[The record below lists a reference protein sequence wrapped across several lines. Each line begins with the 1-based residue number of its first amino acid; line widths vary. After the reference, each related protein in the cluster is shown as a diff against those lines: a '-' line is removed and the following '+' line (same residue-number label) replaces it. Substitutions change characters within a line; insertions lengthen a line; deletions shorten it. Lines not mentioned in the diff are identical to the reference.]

1 MSYKN
6 RKDLRESADW
16 ILSIL
21 CGNPLEDVDPVR
33 VDWLRYKFDTYTTR
47 HLMSL
52 EDIDLEE
59 LNAAIRLLLRNEHIR
74 ASTLLTDVPHKTL
87 FATIEGQ
94 DAYDASFYLRENKR
108 DRLES
113 IELYTKWVIPIIGV
127 VASLL
132 ALGLSIYN
140 FSHPLHR

>member
-1 MSYKN
+1 MSYKI
-6 RKDLRESADW
+6 RRDLRECADW

-21 CGNPLEDVDPVR
+21 CGNPLEDVDPLR
-33 VDWLRYKFDTYTTR
+33 VDWLRYKFDTFTTR

-52 EDIDLEE
+52 EDYELEE
-59 LNAAIRLLLRNEHIR
+59 LNAAIRLLLRNNHIK
-74 ASTLLTDVPHKTL
+74 ASVVLTDVPHKSL

-113 IELYTKWVIPIIGV
+113 IELYTKWVLPIAGV
-127 VASLL
+127 FISLA

-140 FSHPLHR
+140 YFHHMHP